1 MKNCSP
7 GVSCHRNYPTVEN
20 VRQKLQREEWKEMTG
35 AVATACDLRSGK
47 RKKKWRKRLV
57 QQNSSKSV
65 ANTNIFHMD
74 SVPPSK
80 VAASAAGYTS
90 GLQALADYGSNSED
104 DESDRILAKPSEGIN
119 STVSRLRTVNTEK
132 KQKDEQQQQTPKNLI
147 SSGRRKSNCCP
158 DSSKVTRKPNGKAQP
173 TLLQKLLVKEIQRE
187 RNILLQCIRYIV
199 QKDFFRPP

>member
-80 VAASAAGYTS
+80 G
-90 GLQALADYGSNSED
+90 
-104 DESDRILAKPSEGIN
+104 
-119 STVSRLRTVNTEK
+119 
-132 KQKDEQQQQTPKNLI
+132 
-147 SSGRRKSNCCP
+147 
-158 DSSKVTRKPNGKAQP
+158 
-173 TLLQKLLVKEIQRE
+173 
-187 RNILLQCIRYIV
+187 
-199 QKDFFRPP
+199 